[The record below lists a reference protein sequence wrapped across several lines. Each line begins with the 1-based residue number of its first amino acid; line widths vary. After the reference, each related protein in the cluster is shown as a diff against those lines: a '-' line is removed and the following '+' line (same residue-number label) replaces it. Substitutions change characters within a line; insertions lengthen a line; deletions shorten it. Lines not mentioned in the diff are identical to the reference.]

1 MLVVFSIL
9 YMFGEMSYLYLG
21 LCLILVMEEDN
32 SSFLPEALTVLIS
45 LGNLLPLSKT
55 NVGDC
60 I

>member
-1 MLVVFSIL
+1 
-9 YMFGEMSYLYLG
+9 MFGEMSYLYLG
-21 LCLILVMEEDN
+21 LCLILVMVEDN

-45 LGNLLPLSKT
+45 LGNLLPLSMT